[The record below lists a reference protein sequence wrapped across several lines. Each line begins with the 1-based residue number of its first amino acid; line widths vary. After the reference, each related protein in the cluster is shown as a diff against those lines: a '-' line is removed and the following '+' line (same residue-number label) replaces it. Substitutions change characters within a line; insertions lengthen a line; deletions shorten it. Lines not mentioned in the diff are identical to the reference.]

1 MKMIDCNWTQTHNHL
16 VGKQTLNRLAKL
28 RMLYIGI
35 TILIYFITGT
45 LTWQVL

>member
-1 MKMIDCNWTQTHNHL
+1 MKMTDCNWTHTHNHL
-16 VGKQTLNRLAKL
+16 VGKQTLNHLAKL

-35 TILIYFITGT
+35 TILIYFISGT